1 LLKLNH
7 TQLSGLLDTLV
18 RTHIYGGGLQKVMDP
33 RHPRRSFVTGW
44 TKTFIVTA
52 LLFIADVISAG
63 ADWRDDWN
71 ETLNAA
77 KKEGNVAVITDV
89 TSAIRDA
96 LTLPFQEKFGIPVEL
111 FGALGREV
119 PPRIAAERKAGRY
132 LWDVFVHG
140 TTTGLESMI
149 PMGAFDPLE
158 PALILSDVKD
168 PKTWRGGIEYLDPNK
183 MLLTMTPFQRG
194 TIFYNPKLVNA
205 KEFKSHKDL
214 LDPKWK
220 GKLILDDPRR
230 AGPGQATFTFFYL
243 HPDLGPDFIRALGKQ
258 QITIMKDFA
267 QEVDAI
273 GQGRYPVLVGTA
285 DFVATARAKQGVP
298 IAIADPRQLKEGT
311 DVSPANG
318 ALALF
323 NRAPHPNAAKIYI
336 NWLLSKEGQTV
347 FARASGYVSGRLDVS
362 NDHTEPWRVPQ
373 AGAIKTYNRAA
384 MQVKDN
390 LMPLL
395 TEIFGN

>member
-1 LLKLNH
+1 
-7 TQLSGLLDTLV
+7 
-18 RTHIYGGGLQKVMDP
+18 M
-33 RHPRRSFVTGW
+33 TGW
-44 TKTFIVTA
+44 ARVFLVTV
-52 LLFIADVISAG
+52 LLLTPDVISAA
-63 ADWRDDWN
+63 ADWREDWN
-71 ETLNAA
+71 EANNAA
-77 KKEGNVAVITDV
+77 KKEGKVAVITDV
-89 TSAIRDA
+89 TAAIRDA
-96 LTLPFQEKFGIPVEL
+96 LTLPFQEKYGIAVEL

-158 PALILSDVKD
+158 PALILPDVKD
-168 PKTWRGGIEYLDPNK
+168 PKTWRGGIEFLDPNK
-183 MLLTMTPFQRG
+183 MLMTMTTFQRG
-194 TIFYNPKLVNA
+194 TIFYNPKLVSP

-243 HPDLGPDFIRALGKQ
+243 HPELGVDFIRALGKQ

-273 GQGRYPVLVGTA
+273 GQGRYPVLIGTA
-285 DFVATARAKQGVP
+285 DFVAIARAKQGVP
-298 IAIADPRQLKEGT
+298 ITIVDPRQLKEGT

-318 ALALF
+318 ALAWF

-347 FARASGYVSGRLDVS
+347 FARASGYVSGRLDVP

-395 TEIFGN
+395 TEVFGN

>member
-1 LLKLNH
+1 VIGSRVSKRGICVLL
-7 TQLSGLLDTLV
+7 LLLCAFAQIGSAAEWQSDWENTL
-18 RTHIYGGGLQKVMDP
+18 
-33 RHPRRSFVTGW
+33 
-44 TKTFIVTA
+44 A
-52 LLFIADVISAG
+52 
-63 ADWRDDWN
+63 
-71 ETLNAA
+71 AA
-77 KKEGNVAVITDV
+77 KKEGKVAVITDV
-89 TSAIRDA
+89 TAAIRDA
-96 LTLPFQEKFGIPVEL
+96 LTIPFQEKYSIEVNL
-111 FGALGREV
+111 FGALGREI
-119 PPRIAAERKAGRY
+119 PPRILAERKAGHY

-158 PALILSDVKD
+158 PALIVPDVKD
-168 PKTWRGGIEYLDPNK
+168 PKTWRGGMEFLDPNK
-183 MLLTMTPFQRG
+183 TFLTMTPFQRG
-194 TIFYNPKLVNA
+194 TIFFNPKLV
-205 KEFKSHKDL
+205 KPTEFKSHKDL
-214 LDPKWK
+214 LDAKWK

-273 GQGRYPVLVGTA
+273 GQGRYPVLIGTA
-285 DFVATARAKQGVP
+285 DFVAIARAKQGVP
-298 IAIADPRQLKEGT
+298 IGIVDPRQLKEGT

-323 NRAPHPNAAKIYI
+323 NKSPHPNAAKIYI

-347 FARASGYVSGRLDVS
+347 FARASGYISARVDVPT
-362 NDHTEPWRVPQ
+362 DHTEPWRVPQ
-373 AGAIKTYNRAA
+373 RDAIKTYTKTA
-384 MQVKDN
+384 MQVKDK

-395 TEIFGN
+395 IEVFGNS

>member
-1 LLKLNH
+1 LEAHSVK
-7 TQLSGLLDTLV
+7 SDGVV
-18 RTHIYGGGLQKVMDP
+18 RTRIFGL
-33 RHPRRSFVTGW
+33 
-44 TKTFIVTA
+44 A
-52 LLFIADVISAG
+52 LVLIAFGQSRAG
-63 ADWRDDWN
+63 ADWKSDW
-71 ETLNAA
+71 ESALAAA
-77 KKEGNVAVITDV
+77 KKENAVSVITDV
-89 TSAIRDA
+89 TASIRDA
-96 LTLPFQEKFGIPVEL
+96 LTLPFQEKYGIPVEL
-111 FGALGREV
+111 FGTLGREV
-119 PPRIAAERKAGRY
+119 PPRIAAERKAGRH

-158 PALILSDVKD
+158 PALILPDVKD
-168 PKTWRGGIEYLDPNK
+168 PKTWRGGIEFLDPNK

-205 KEFKSHKDL
+205 KEFRSHKDL

-273 GQGRYPVLVGTA
+273 GQGRYPVLIGTA
-285 DFVATARAKQGVP
+285 DFVAIARAKQGVP
-298 IAIADPRQLKEGT
+298 IAIVDPRQLKEGT
-311 DVSPANG
+311 DTSPANG

-323 NRAPHPNAAKIYI
+323 NKAPHPNAAKIYI

-347 FARASGYVSGRLDVS
+347 FARASGYVSARVDVS
-362 NDHTEPWRVPQ
+362 IDHTEPWRIPQ
-373 AGAIKTYNRAA
+373 PGAIKTYTKAA
-384 MQVKDN
+384 MQVRDR

-395 TEIFGN
+395 IELFGAS